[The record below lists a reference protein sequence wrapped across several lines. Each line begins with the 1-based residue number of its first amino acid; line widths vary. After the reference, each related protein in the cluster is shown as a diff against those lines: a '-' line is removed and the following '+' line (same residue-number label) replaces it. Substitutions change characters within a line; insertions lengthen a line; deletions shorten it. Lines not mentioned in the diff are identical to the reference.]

1 MPIDELGNPN
11 EISKCAMH
19 AIPGFFRSIFFGI
32 TAGKST
38 SGHIRVIAKITPECR
53 HLIDPTVP
61 NPAGD

>member
-1 MPIDELGNPN
+1 
-11 EISKCAMH
+11 MH